1 MRSFSNYH
9 HDFSRCEISQV
20 KEWPLAQNL
29 KSATASSDFGMVQRL
44 YCLFFLVFFLVSLW
58 YTRQVLA
65 GLLVITDKALNK
77 DTVFA
82 YFCVSSFP
90 SVQVSFSLIWA
101 QYSFT
106 YKIKLRGNKL
116 YPMIVSIL
124 KRRAWGVCFHLF
136 FITFFQVRPLRTDL
150 ET

>member
-1 MRSFSNYH
+1 M
-9 HDFSRCEISQV
+9 
-20 KEWPLAQNL
+20 
-29 KSATASSDFGMVQRL
+29 
-44 YCLFFLVFFLVSLW
+44 YCFLFFFFFLVSLW

-82 YFCVSSFP
+82 YFCLSSFP
-90 SVQVSFSLIWA
+90 SVQFSFSLIWA

-124 KRRAWGVCFHLF
+124 KGSAWGVCFHFFYYLF
-136 FITFFQVRPLRTDL
+136 SSATFTHWLGDVAANLRNTRGTWTNERKCHVNISVKILIFFFRFTCSERLDP
-150 ET
+150 

>member
-1 MRSFSNYH
+1 MFSF
-9 HDFSRCEISQV
+9 
-20 KEWPLAQNL
+20 
-29 KSATASSDFGMVQRL
+29 
-44 YCLFFLVFFLVSLW
+44 LFFFFLVSLW

-90 SVQVSFSLIWA
+90 SVQFSFSLIWA

-124 KRRAWGVCFHLF
+124 KGRAWGVCFHFF
-136 FITFFQVRPLRTDL
+136 FITFFQVRPLLTDL
-150 ET
+150 ETWPRTLETPVAPEQMKENAMWIFQLRF